1 MHLIH
6 PAAARTICVGLLFL
20 ACSFL
25 SASEWRTFTDQ
36 RDRKIVA
43 KVISVGDDFALL
55 ELKANGRQSAV
66 PFDVLSD
73 ADVEYLTSLDV
84 DSVDDKIAGNDKSVQ
99 NPEDIAANRL
109 YPRSKQEIRDGIREI
124 EKTPLPK
131 GLSRDVHEAVKK
143 LNIYRFLCGL
153 SYDVEGD
160 PTFSQNAEQAA
171 KACAK
176 NGGLSHDIGHH
187 TDRCNLASDG
197 SMLNSVSQYIEDSG
211 DNNREARGHRA
222 WCLNPPMG
230 KVGFGSA
237 GAQYSAMWCMD
248 GSGASKVK
256 DFWTYPGR
264 GFFPLEYMHGNAWSV
279 YFHEPVPELKKIT
292 VEVFRVTKRPESP
305 LSMSGE
311 IEGKP
316 IAVDYIS
323 KSMMN
328 GINFEP
334 AKPAEKGIYWV
345 RVKGG
350 GLRIGYVVEL
360 Y

>member
-1 MHLIH
+1 M
-6 PAAARTICVGLLFL
+6 L
-20 ACSFL
+20 ACNPRMTRCLLIGFL
-25 SASEWRTFTDQ
+25 CLTQPLLASPEWRTFTDQ

-55 ELKANGRQSAV
+55 ELKSNGRQSAV
-66 PFDVLSD
+66 PFEVLSE
-73 ADVEYLTSLDV
+73 ADVEYLTSLDL
-84 DSVDDKIAGNDKSVQ
+84 DSADSATADKDRSSD
-99 NPEDIAANRL
+99 PEDIEPNRL
-109 YPRSKQEIRDGIREI
+109 YPRSKQEIRDGIRQI
-124 EKTPLPK
+124 AKTPVPE
-131 GLSRDVHEAVKK
+131 GLSREVHEAVKS
-143 LNIYRFLCGL
+143 LNIYRFLCGV

-160 PTFSQNAEQAA
+160 PTFSKNAEAAA
-171 KACAK
+171 KACER

-197 SMLNSVSQYIEDSG
+197 NMLNSVAQYIEDSG

-248 GSGASKVK
+248 GSGTSKVK
-256 DFWTYPGR
+256 NFWTYPGR
-264 GFFPLEYMHGNAWSV
+264 GFFPLEFMHGNAWSV
-279 YFHEPVPELKKIT
+279 YVQEEVPDVKKIS
-292 VEVFRVTKRPESP
+292 VEVFRLTKRPESP
-305 LSMSGE
+305 LPMSGE

-316 IAVDYIS
+316 IAVNFVS
-323 KSMMN
+323 KSLLN

-345 RVKGG
+345 RIKGG

>member
-1 MHLIH
+1 MLAFSPRMTRCFFIGVLCFIQ
-6 PAAARTICVGLLFL
+6 PLL
-20 ACSFL
+20 AS
-25 SASEWRTFTDQ
+25 SEWRTFTDQ

-55 ELKANGRQSAV
+55 ELKSNGRQSAV
-66 PFDVLSD
+66 PFAVLCE
-73 ADVEYLTSLDV
+73 ADVEYLTSLDL
-84 DSVDDKIAGNDKSVQ
+84 DSADSATADKDRSSD
-99 NPEDIAANRL
+99 PEDIEPNRL
-109 YPRSKQEIRDGIREI
+109 YPRSKQEIRDGIRQI
-124 EKTPLPK
+124 AKTPVPE
-131 GLSRDVHEAVKK
+131 GLSREVHEAVKS
-143 LNIYRFLCGL
+143 LNIYRFLCGV

-160 PTFSQNAEQAA
+160 PTFSKNAEAAA
-171 KACAK
+171 KACERH
-176 NGGLSHDIGHH
+176 GGLSHDIGHH

-197 SMLNSVSQYIEDSG
+197 SMLNSVAQYIEDSG

-248 GSGASKVK
+248 GSGKSKVK
-256 DFWTYPGR
+256 NFWTYPGR
-264 GFFPLEYMHGNAWSV
+264 GFFPLEFMHGNAWSV
-279 YFHEPVPELKKIT
+279 YFQEEVPDVKKIS
-292 VEVFRVTKRPESP
+292 VEVFRLTKRPESP
-305 LSMSGE
+305 LPMSGE

-316 IAVDYIS
+316 IAVNFVS
-323 KSMMN
+323 KSLLN

-334 AKPAEKGIYWV
+334 AKPADKGIYWV
-345 RVKGG
+345 RIKGG

>member
-1 MHLIH
+1 MLACNPRMTRCLLI
-6 PAAARTICVGLLFL
+6 GLLCLTLPLL
-20 ACSFL
+20 AST
-25 SASEWRTFTDQ
+25 EWRTFTDQ

-55 ELKANGRQSAV
+55 ELKSNGRQSAV
-66 PFDVLSD
+66 PFEVLSE
-73 ADVEYLTSLDV
+73 ADVEYLTSLDL
-84 DSVDDKIAGNDKSVQ
+84 DSADSATADKDRSSD
-99 NPEDIAANRL
+99 PEDIEPNRL
-109 YPRSKQEIRDGIREI
+109 YPRSKQEIRDGIRQI
-124 EKTPLPK
+124 AKTPVPE
-131 GLSRDVHEAVKK
+131 GLSREVHEAVKS
-143 LNIYRFLCGL
+143 LNIYRFLCGV

-160 PTFSQNAEQAA
+160 PTFSKNAEAAA
-171 KACAK
+171 KACER

-197 SMLNSVSQYIEDSG
+197 NMLNSVAQYIEDSG

-248 GSGASKVK
+248 GSGTSKVK
-256 DFWTYPGR
+256 NFWTYPGR
-264 GFFPLEYMHGNAWSV
+264 GFYPLEFMHGNAWSV
-279 YFHEPVPELKKIT
+279 YMQEEVPDVKKIS
-292 VEVFRVTKRPESP
+292 VEVFRLTKRPESP
-305 LSMSGE
+305 LPMSGE

-316 IAVDYIS
+316 IAVNFVS
-323 KSMMN
+323 KSLLN

-345 RVKGG
+345 RIKGG

>member
-1 MHLIH
+1 M
-6 PAAARTICVGLLFL
+6 L
-20 ACSFL
+20 ACNPRMTRCLFIGFL
-25 SASEWRTFTDQ
+25 CLTLPLLASTEWRTFTDQ

-55 ELKANGRQSAV
+55 ELKSNGRQSAV
-66 PFDVLSD
+66 PFEVLSE
-73 ADVEYLTSLDV
+73 ADVEYLTSLDL
-84 DSVDDKIAGNDKSVQ
+84 DSADSATADKDRSSD
-99 NPEDIAANRL
+99 PEDIEPNRL
-109 YPRSKQEIRDGIREI
+109 YPRSKQEIRDGIRQI
-124 EKTPLPK
+124 AKTPVPE
-131 GLSRDVHEAVKK
+131 GLSREVHEAVKS
-143 LNIYRFLCGL
+143 LNIYRFLCGV

-160 PTFSQNAEQAA
+160 PTFSKNAEAAA
-171 KACAK
+171 KACER

-197 SMLNSVSQYIEDSG
+197 NMLNSVAQYIEDSG

-248 GSGASKVK
+248 GSGTSKVK
-256 DFWTYPGR
+256 NFWTYPGR

-279 YFHEPVPELKKIT
+279 YVQEEVPDVKKIS
-292 VEVFRVTKRPESP
+292 VEVFRLTNRPESP
-305 LSMSGE
+305 LPMSGE

-316 IAVDYIS
+316 IAVNFVS
-323 KSMMN
+323 KSLLN

-345 RVKGG
+345 RIKGG

>member
-1 MHLIH
+1 M
-6 PAAARTICVGLLFL
+6 L
-20 ACSFL
+20 ACNPRMTRCLLIGFL
-25 SASEWRTFTDQ
+25 CLTQPLLASTEWRTFTDQ

-55 ELKANGRQSAV
+55 ELKSNGRQSAV
-66 PFDVLSD
+66 PFEVLSE
-73 ADVEYLTSLDV
+73 ADVEYLTSLDL
-84 DSVDDKIAGNDKSVQ
+84 DSADSATADKDRSSD
-99 NPEDIAANRL
+99 PEDIEPNRL
-109 YPRSKQEIRDGIREI
+109 YPRSKQEIRDGIRQI
-124 EKTPLPK
+124 AKTPVPE
-131 GLSRDVHEAVKK
+131 GLSREVHEAVKS
-143 LNIYRFLCGL
+143 LNIYRFLCGV

-160 PTFSQNAEQAA
+160 PTFSKNAEAAA
-171 KACAK
+171 KACER

-197 SMLNSVSQYIEDSG
+197 NMLNSVAQYIEDSG

-248 GSGASKVK
+248 GSGTSKVK
-256 DFWTYPGR
+256 NFWTYPGR

-279 YFHEPVPELKKIT
+279 YVQEEVPDVKKIS
-292 VEVFRVTKRPESP
+292 VEVFRLTKRPESP
-305 LSMSGE
+305 LPMSGE

-316 IAVDYIS
+316 IAVNFVS
-323 KSMMN
+323 KSLLN

-345 RVKGG
+345 RIKGG

>member
-1 MHLIH
+1 M
-6 PAAARTICVGLLFL
+6 L
-20 ACSFL
+20 ACNPRMTRCLLIGFL
-25 SASEWRTFTDQ
+25 CLTQPLLASTEWRTFTDQ

-55 ELKANGRQSAV
+55 ELKSNGRQSAV
-66 PFDVLSD
+66 PFEVLSE
-73 ADVEYLTSLDV
+73 ADVEYLTSLDL
-84 DSVDDKIAGNDKSVQ
+84 DSADSATADKDRSSD
-99 NPEDIAANRL
+99 PEDIEPNRL
-109 YPRSKQEIRDGIREI
+109 YPRSKQEIRDGIRQI
-124 EKTPLPK
+124 AKTPVPE
-131 GLSRDVHEAVKK
+131 GLSREVHEAVKS
-143 LNIYRFLCGL
+143 LNIYRFLCGV

-160 PTFSQNAEQAA
+160 PTFSKNAEAAA
-171 KACAK
+171 KACER

-197 SMLNSVSQYIEDSG
+197 NMLNSVAQYIEDSG

-248 GSGASKVK
+248 GSGTSKVK
-256 DFWTYPGR
+256 NFWTYPGR
-264 GFFPLEYMHGNAWSV
+264 GFFPLEFMHGNAWSV
-279 YFHEPVPELKKIT
+279 YVQEEVPDVKKIS
-292 VEVFRVTKRPESP
+292 VEVFRLTKRPESP
-305 LSMSGE
+305 LPMSGE

-316 IAVDYIS
+316 IAVNFVS
-323 KSMMN
+323 KSLLN

-345 RVKGG
+345 RIKGG